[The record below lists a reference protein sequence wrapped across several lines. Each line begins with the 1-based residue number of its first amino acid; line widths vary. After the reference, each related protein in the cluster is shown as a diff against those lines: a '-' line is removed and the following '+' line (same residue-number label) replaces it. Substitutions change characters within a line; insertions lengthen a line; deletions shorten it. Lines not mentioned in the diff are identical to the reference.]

1 MTKHTHKI
9 VIPIQ
14 KWHKADDGGIPVSI
28 FQ

>member
-14 KWHKADDGGIPVSI
+14 KWHKANDGEIPMSI